1 MADVSGVVPGRN
13 RLEADVTVPEGSVSA
28 MLAVSRPFFR
38 GYVARIGDRA
48 LKVDSFRG
56 LAPVIEVPPGLR
68 GRLVIVYR
76 PWWLILGGAIAV
88 SSLLIILACTIA
100 AAASRNRSAQ

>member
-1 MADVSGVVPGRN
+1 M
-13 RLEADVTVPEGSVSA
+13 PEGSVSA

-38 GYVARIGDRA
+38 GYRARIGNHA

-56 LAPVIEVPPGLR
+56 LAPVIEVPAGLR

-76 PWWLILGGAIAV
+76 PWWLIWGGAIAV
-88 SSLLIILACTIA
+88 ASLVGIVACMIA
-100 AAASRNRSAQ
+100 ATTSRNRLVQ